1 MVKGVTRRVI
11 VVKSPDR
18 RLFEQAIFIVREE
31 AFAAQGVTAQ
41 QVLEEAHPPQHRP
54 RPVAAQNS
62 RPGLRPGRGKRGY
75 ARLGAGAV
83 FITEW
88 KEGNISLFTILG
100 KQRQDRRR
108 FKKIRCFCCQMKP
121 EDAFA

>member
-41 QVLEEAHPPQHRP
+41 QVLEEAQQ
-54 RPVAAQNS
+54 VADGYIRRNT
-62 RPGLRPGRGKRGY
+62 GPGRWRRIMPGPVFG
-75 ARLGAGAV
+75 LAGASV
-83 FITEW
+83 ATLAW
-88 KEGNISLFTILG
+88 ALALFL
-100 KQRQDRRR
+100 
-108 FKKIRCFCCQMKP
+108 
-121 EDAFA
+121 